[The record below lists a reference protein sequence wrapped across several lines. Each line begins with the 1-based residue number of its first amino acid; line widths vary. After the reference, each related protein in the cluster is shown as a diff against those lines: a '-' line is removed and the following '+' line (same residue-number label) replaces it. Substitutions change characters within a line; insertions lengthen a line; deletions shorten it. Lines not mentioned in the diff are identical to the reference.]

1 MQKAVKDFAD
11 HYALLDNIIAAQ
23 LPPPLG
29 DGEFTLYIVMERA
42 DCGTKRAAAII
53 RDAVAAGQMEY
64 IGKRRGKHGHAL
76 DAWRVVKK

>member
-1 MQKAVKDFAD
+1 MTDADFFKD
-11 HYALLDNIIAAQ
+11 LDNLLAAQ
-23 LPPPLG
+23 IPPPLA

-42 DCGTKRAAAII
+42 DCCTKRAAAII

-76 DAWRVVKK
+76 DAWRVVQKNRKD